1 MIESSELFARMWE
14 MDEDQA
20 MLRETLRDFVDERI
34 VPRREELDRTAKYPR
49 DLHDEIVEM
58 GLLAMGMPEEA
69 GGMDMGALE
78 QAVVFEELGRGCTGL
93 ATGVGANLL
102 GSDPILLYGTPEQKV
117 EYLSKIAS
125 GSIGA
130 YALTEPN
137 AGTDAGGIGTIATL
151 QEDGETY
158 KLSGQKTYITN
169 AGIASIYTI
178 FALTDPK
185 RGARGVSC
193 FIAEIDPENPPAGI
207 EFPPKFDKMGINA
220 SETREIIFDG
230 FEVKKANIVG
240 GKPGRGFLQAMG
252 CFDMSRP
259 MIGTIGVGLA
269 QSAFD
274 AALRYGHERIQFGQ
288 PIIRFSG
295 LRQIFVDMW
304 LRIAGARAMV
314 IGGARKVHRKFHE
327 GVKEDVTAWSAMA
340 KLMGSE
346 AGRVTYDALQTTGG
360 YGYMNE
366 TPFPKMMR
374 DHKILEI
381 FEGTNQIQREQ
392 TGRQLIQQFQKHGT
406 ARPAEAEASL
416 SKGAASGGEW
426 AAQSW
431 RLLDRTM
438 GQILSDKSVDGED
451 ALGDRQEV
459 HWILG
464 EMAALAESSRFLSE
478 ACANGDDDPKHWVH
492 DLGQAYAR
500 ESLLQVADRS
510 ERLLRGLHPELHKDV
525 APLLDEARGAAN
537 GLFAHRDALSQQL
550 LENG

>member
-416 SKGAASGGEW
+416 SKGAGQRRRVGRAVLASARPHHGADPQRQVGRW
-426 AAQSW
+426 RGCSRRPAGSALDPRRDGRAGRVVALPVRSLRQWRRRPQALGARSRPGVCTRVAAAGRRSQRAAAARFAPGAAQ
-431 RLLDRTM
+431 RR
-438 GQILSDKSVDGED
+438 GP
-451 ALGDRQEV
+451 
-459 HWILG
+459 
-464 EMAALAESSRFLSE
+464 AAR
-478 ACANGDDDPKHWVH
+478 
-492 DLGQAYAR
+492 
-500 ESLLQVADRS
+500 
-510 ERLLRGLHPELHKDV
+510 
-525 APLLDEARGAAN
+525 
-537 GLFAHRDALSQQL
+537 
-550 LENG
+550 

>member
-1 MIESSELFARMWE
+1 MIESNDLFARMWGL
-14 MDEDQA
+14 DEEQA
-20 MLRETLRDFVDERI
+20 MLRETVRDFVDETVI
-34 VPRREELDRTAKYPR
+34 PRREELDRNAKYPH
-49 DLHDEIVEM
+49 DLHDQLVEM
-58 GLLAMGMPEEA
+58 GILAMGLPEEA
-69 GGMDMGALE
+69 GGMDMGAVE
-78 QAVVFEELGRGCTGL
+78 QSVVYEELARGCTGL
-93 ATGVGANLL
+93 ATGVGANSL
-102 GSDPILLYGTPEQKV
+102 GADPIILFGTPEQKV
-117 EYLSKIAS
+117 EYLTKVGEGAIA
-125 GSIGA
+125 A

-137 AGTDAGGIGTIATL
+137 AGSDAGGIGTIAEL
-151 QEDGETY
+151 QLDGETY
-158 KLSGQKTYITN
+158 KLRGQKTYITN

-207 EFPPKFDKMGINA
+207 EFPAKFDKMGINA

-252 CFDMSRP
+252 CFDVSRP
-259 MIGTIGVGLA
+259 MIGTMGVGLA

-274 AALRYGHERIQFGQ
+274 AALLYGHQRVQFGK
-288 PIIRFSG
+288 PIIHFSG

-304 LRIAGARAMV
+304 LQIAGARAMV
-314 IGGARKVHRKFHE
+314 LGGARKVHRRFHD
-327 GVKEDVTAWSAMA
+327 GIKGDVTAWSAMA
-340 KLMGSE
+340 KIMGSE
-346 AGRVTYDALQTTGG
+346 AGRVSYDAMQATGG

-392 TGRQLIQQFQKHGT
+392 SGRQLIQTYQKHGS
-406 ARPAEAEASL
+406 ACPAEAEESL
-416 SKGAASGGEW
+416 AKGESCGGNFAKQAW
-426 AAQSW
+426 SI
-431 RLLDRTM
+431 LDRTM
-438 GQILSDKSVDGED
+438 AQVLGDGQGED

-464 EMAALAESSRFLSE
+464 EMAMYAESSRFLSE
-478 ACANGDDDPKHWVH
+478 GCAQAGQPAGHWVH

-500 ESLLQVADRS
+500 ESLLRVVERS
-510 ERLLRGLHPELHKDV
+510 EFLLRGLHPKLHQPL
-525 APLLDEARGAAN
+525 AGLLDEARCAGN
-537 GLFAHRDALSQQL
+537 GLFAHRDALSKAI
-550 LENG
+550 LEHEAS